1 MREGGGKSFGDV
13 LQREEVENWKNKDL
27 YEWAKSCLLIGR
39 HWVGLCF
46 CLKRKFF
53 SCLDR
58 KSVTLTIQ
66 AFLFQYQVCVCNR
79 FVPQTVILY

>member
-27 YEWAKSCLLIGR
+27 YEWAKSRLLIGR

-53 SCLDR
+53 LD
-58 KSVTLTIQ
+58 SITIQ